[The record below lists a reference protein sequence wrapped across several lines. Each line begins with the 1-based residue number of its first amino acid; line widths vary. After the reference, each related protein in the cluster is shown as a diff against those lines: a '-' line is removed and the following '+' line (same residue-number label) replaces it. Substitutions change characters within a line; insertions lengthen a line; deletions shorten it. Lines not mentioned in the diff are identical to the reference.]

1 MTEWEIYEQDLKQRI
16 LSHCKRISELDREY
30 AISTFREYAQEPDY
44 LGLRDK
50 RTETDS
56 VSAQSSGKATEGSR
70 T

>member
-1 MTEWEIYEQDLKQRI
+1 MSEWEIYEQDLKQRI
-16 LSHCKRISELDREY
+16 IDHCKRISKFDRDY

-56 VSAQSSGKATEGSR
+56 GIAQSSRKATKGGR
-70 T
+70 A